1 MQKNYNNLIKNIIKS
16 RTLQLEINKG
26 LLNNQLLVPVHLAFG
41 HEYIAALVFENFRRK
56 NDKLVLTHR
65 NIHYSSL
72 FSKNFKSKYSKFFKN
87 NNNLKKIKGSMNFTD
102 PKSGI
107 IYTSSILGNNLSVAT
122 GISKCLKN
130 KESLCFCVTGDGA
143 IEEGSFYETL
153 ILSKFLRLPIIYL
166 IENNDWSM
174 ATSIKERRSTIDLK
188 LLTKSLGI
196 KYKYFKIK
204 NLKNNYKNFKDIVKK
219 ARIDHSPIV
228 FEFEIKTLG
237 SDQNMKT
244 KAKYHHGPSKSK
256 IIDKL
261 FFEPKDKDIL
271 FQAFKQLK

>member
-26 LLNNQLLVPVHLAFG
+26 LLNNQLLVPVHLGFG
-41 HEYIAALVFENFRRK
+41 HEYLAALVFENFRRN

-72 FSKNFKSKYSKFFKN
+72 FSKNFRSKYFKLFKN
-87 NNNLKKIKGSMNFTD
+87 NKNFKKIKGSMNFTD
-102 PKSGI
+102 SGSGI

-130 KESLCFCVTGDGA
+130 KQSLCFCVTGDGA

-153 ILSKFLRLPIIYL
+153 VLSKFLKLQIIFL
-166 IENNDWSM
+166 VENNDWSM

-204 NLKNNYKNFKDIVKK
+204 NLRNNYKNFKDIVKK
-219 ARIDHSPIV
+219 ARTDFTPIV
-228 FEFEIKTLG
+228 CEFEIKTLG
-237 SDQNMKT
+237 SDQNMKS
-244 KAKYHHGPSKSK
+244 KSKYHHGPSKSK

-261 FFEPKDKDIL
+261 FFEPKEKDIL
-271 FQAFKQLK
+271 FQVLKQLK